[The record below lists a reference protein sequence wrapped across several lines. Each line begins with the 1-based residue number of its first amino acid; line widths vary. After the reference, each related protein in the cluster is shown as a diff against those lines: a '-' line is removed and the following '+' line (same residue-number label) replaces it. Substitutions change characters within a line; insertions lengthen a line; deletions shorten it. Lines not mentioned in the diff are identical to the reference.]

1 MEIVKALFMPL
12 LTYGLY
18 NLDLLTDLFNTI
30 TLLQNCHPKYAILS
44 ICIMLSSYITTVLYL
59 KFQMEHKMSVALFY
73 PFQHSKNLL
82 KIIRSKFLAVIRS
95 EIVPKETE
103 EEELYMENIA
113 FIEANSESV
122 LQLCLS
128 CVILREFGTSTDSFQ
143 RFFQLF
149 GLFTSLISIVVAFA
163 KVRYTNISCTVG
175 EKRIQWNTIYGA
187 KLPQI
192 TGHVGKTGVDLPS

>member
-30 TLLQNCHPKYAILS
+30 TLFQNCHPKYGILS
-44 ICIMLSSYITTVLYL
+44 VCIMLSSYITTVLYL
-59 KFQMEHKMSVALFY
+59 KFQMKLKWSLNGAVALFY

-175 EKRIQWNTIYGA
+175 EKRIQRNTIYGA
-187 KLPQI
+187 KLPQLQAMWERQ
-192 TGHVGKTGVDLPS
+192 G